1 MVLSGFQKLSHPS
14 SPCTDD
20 LQCSFESS
28 GLDSPPLPGSPH
40 HETLSRQSTAEYD
53 PGYSARVD
61 FALKLGYTEDL
72 VQSALGKL
80 GSNPSHNELL
90 AELIKLG
97 AQVPTSFI
105 QESEQECMPYPQAK
119 LRPVVIDGSN
129 VAMSHG
135 NKELFSCIGIKIC
148 VDWFRARGHKE
159 ITVFVPKWRKES
171 CRPDNLIKNQEVLAE
186 LEKDRILVYTPSR
199 LIGGKRLV
207 CYDDRFILR
216 LAADTDGVV
225 VSNDNYRDLC
235 LESPDFRKVVEDRIL
250 MYSFVNDRFMP
261 PEDPL
266 GRSGPSLDKFLTL
279 DYKQNSTGAPCP
291 YGRKC
296 TYGSKCKF
304 SHPERGPWP
313 HKTVTE
319 RLMEHAQK
327 QMSEKRQVNKTLSCP
342 AAVPTQQQL
351 QLGHPQKTLLSRTRS
366 YAPEDMRHPGDPAY
380 APYNSLSHSIH
391 SITQNQ
397 VTSGEHLHQ
406 RLQRQLSLNPYEE
419 HNEMANGTPNCVNGH
434 PNGTNGHQK
443 VSPNG
448 HPIVNGHSNLVS
460 NGGHPTLNGHPNGM
474 VHNGSQNVVGPSSAR
489 YEVSQQERM
498 RLRYHL
504 ASLFPEDQV
513 LAAMQTHPGETRAHV
528 LCATILSM
536 FPPSR

>member
-1 MVLSGFQKLSHPS
+1 MVLSGFQKLSHQS
-14 SPCTDD
+14 SLCGEEP
-20 LQCSFESS
+20 CSFEPS
-28 GLDSPPLPGSPH
+28 GLEPATPH
-40 HETLSRQSTAEYD
+40 ESLSRQSTAEYD

-72 VQSALGKL
+72 VQTALNKL
-80 GSNPSHNELL
+80 GPNPSHNELL

-105 QESEQECMPYPQAK
+105 QDNEQDCMPYPQAK

-171 CRPDNLIKNQEVLAE
+171 CRPDNLIKNQEVLSE

-216 LAADTDGVV
+216 LAADTDGIV

-266 GRSGPSLDKFLTL
+266 GRSGPSLDKFLTI

-304 SHPERGPWP
+304 NHPERGPWP

-342 AAVPTQQQL
+342 AVPNQYQHQEQQVTV
-351 QLGHPQKTLLSRTRS
+351 HPQKTLLSRTRS
-366 YAPEDMRHPGDPAY
+366 YAPDSHPEAHGSYSNLSQNSDQG
-380 APYNSLSHSIH
+380 AP
-391 SITQNQ
+391 
-397 VTSGEHLHQ
+397 LHQ

-419 HNEMANGTPNCVNGH
+419 VPQGAPPHQHIASQNSSHNGG
-434 PNGTNGHQK
+434 
-443 VSPNG
+443 S
-448 HPIVNGHSNLVS
+448 S
-460 NGGHPTLNGHPNGM
+460 NGLNGYLNGHGFHNGHNAPNGSY
-474 VHNGSQNVVGPSSAR
+474 NGMTRNP
-489 YEVSQQERM
+489 YEEQKERM
-498 RLRYHL
+498 RLHYHL

-513 LAAMQTHPGETRAHV
+513 VAAMQAHPGETSAHV
-528 LCATILSM
+528 LCATILAM

>member
-1 MVLSGFQKLSHPS
+1 
-14 SPCTDD
+14 
-20 LQCSFESS
+20 
-28 GLDSPPLPGSPH
+28 
-40 HETLSRQSTAEYD
+40 
-53 PGYSARVD
+53 
-61 FALKLGYTEDL
+61 
-72 VQSALGKL
+72 
-80 GSNPSHNELL
+80 
-90 AELIKLG
+90 
-97 AQVPTSFI
+97 
-105 QESEQECMPYPQAK
+105 MPYPQAK

-148 VDWFRARGHKE
+148 VDWFRSRGHKE
-159 ITVFVPKWRKES
+159 VTVFVPKWRKES
-171 CRPDNLIKNQEVLAE
+171 CRPDNLIKNQEVLSE

-304 SHPERGPWP
+304 NHPERGPWP

-327 QMSEKRQVNKTLSCP
+327 TMSEKRLVNKTLSCP
-342 AAVPTQQQL
+342 AAVPIQQQQY
-351 QLGHPQKTLLSRTRS
+351 QLTHPQKTLLSRTRS
-366 YAPEDMRHPGDPAY
+366 YAPEDMRHPADPAY
-380 APYNSLSHSIH
+380 RPYNGLSHS
-391 SITQNQ
+391 
-397 VTSGEHLHQ
+397 
-406 RLQRQLSLNPYEE
+406 
-419 HNEMANGTPNCVNGH
+419 M
-434 PNGTNGHQK
+434 
-443 VSPNG
+443 
-448 HPIVNGHSNLVS
+448 SNLIVCI
-460 NGGHPTLNGHPNGM
+460 
-474 VHNGSQNVVGPSSAR
+474 V
-489 YEVSQQERM
+489 
-498 RLRYHL
+498 
-504 ASLFPEDQV
+504 
-513 LAAMQTHPGETRAHV
+513 
-528 LCATILSM
+528 
-536 FPPSR
+536 